1 MFFCETRIGICVD
14 IDGVKR
20 IVFVS
25 FPSLPASGVARLRS
39 RRASRALPGAP
50 CACRRPGRRQV
61 ERDGT
66 SGQVGAN
73 KKRSVCSPVPDCQP
87 ILILTSCGHGHGGG
101 HAGRT
106 RRAPAPASP
115 VHPGRR
121 RGRRRIERER
131 EGKAGGNLSK
141 KTAGA
146 CLEPPIQYSTRY
158 RHTRGHEPWRLARG
172 RARVGGSQ
180 VTPWRTVCS
189 QDFLFFVI

>member
-1 MFFCETRIGICVD
+1 MANLSRKRKVREKGTWSVAEACFFLRDTDRHMCRHRWSEAHRI
-14 IDGVKR
+14 R
-20 IVFVS
+20 IIPIP
-25 FPSLPASGVARLRS
+25 PSRWRSASPEPASIESLAWCAVCMQPARQAAGRA
-39 RRASRALPGAP
+39 RR
-50 CACRRPGRRQV
+50 
-61 ERDGT
+61 ET
-66 SGQVGAN
+66 SGRVGAN

-121 RGRRRIERER
+121 RGRRRFERER

-146 CLEPPIQYSTRY
+146 
-158 RHTRGHEPWRLARG
+158 
-172 RARVGGSQ
+172 
-180 VTPWRTVCS
+180 
-189 QDFLFFVI
+189 